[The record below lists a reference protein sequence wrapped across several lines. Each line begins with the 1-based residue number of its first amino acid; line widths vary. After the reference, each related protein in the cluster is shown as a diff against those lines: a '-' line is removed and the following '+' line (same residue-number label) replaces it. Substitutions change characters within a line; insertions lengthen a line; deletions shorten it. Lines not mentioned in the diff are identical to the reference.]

1 MENDKEKNHHR
12 FLVRNHMHYNITN
25 VLKEKKNTLNFMLLI
40 IYLKTKANEAFLHT
54 YTHTLRKSVICG
66 PIHEKLLKEILQVES
81 L

>member
-1 MENDKEKNHHR
+1 
-12 FLVRNHMHYNITN
+12 
-25 VLKEKKNTLNFMLLI
+25 MLLI

-54 YTHTLRKSVICG
+54 YTHTLRKSVIRG